1 MNELYWIS
9 VIGKLSTVFWVG
21 VGASLAILFVASI
34 VLFIDGPDREDEDRE
49 RLSKTCKRCTIIA
62 FICALCA
69 IMAPGTKELY
79 LIYGAGTI
87 VDYCK
92 GDSKVKEIPDKA
104 IDALNRYLDSIK
116 EHEKEN
122 SYE

>member
-9 VIGKLSTVFWVG
+9 VIGKLNTLFWVMFGISVGEG
-21 VGASLAILFVASI
+21 V
-34 VLFIDGPDREDEDRE
+34 VLFTLYF
-49 RLSKTCKRCTIIA
+49 LSDCESEYAKLWKHIKLTIISL
-62 FICALCA
+62 IVWGLGG
-69 IMAPGTKELY
+69 IITPGRNEAY
-79 LIYGAGTI
+79 VIYGAGVI

-116 EHEKEN
+116 ENEKDE
-122 SYE
+122 

>member
-9 VIGKLSTVFWVG
+9 VIGKLNTLFWVMFGISVVAG
-21 VGASLAILFVASI
+21 VVLFTLYFFSDDYESAYAILRKSI
-34 VLFIDGPDREDEDRE
+34 KL
-49 RLSKTCKRCTIIA
+49 TIISL
-62 FICALCA
+62 IVCGLGG
-69 IMAPGTKELY
+69 IITPGRNEAY
-79 LIYGAGTI
+79 VIYGAGVI

-116 EHEKEN
+116 ENEKDE
-122 SYE
+122 

>member
-9 VIGKLSTVFWVG
+9 VIGKLNTVFWVG
-21 VGASLAILFVASI
+21 VVASLTILFVAISI
-34 VLFIDGPDREDEDRE
+34 LFIDGLEDRE

-62 FICALCA
+62 LICALCA
-69 IMAPGTKELY
+69 IATPSTKELY

-92 GDSKVKEIPDKA
+92 GDSKAKEIPDKA
-104 IDALNRYLDSIK
+104 IEALDRYLDSVS
-116 EHEKEN
+116 EN
-122 SYE
+122 KKDE